1 MPAKPIPRQL
11 RASALAFAVRCSVRD
26 APPVAS
32 PQPADEEDDAH
43 ANGYDAPDDEDASDE
58 SDGPAEPAAVERS
71 PGERFWSRAQS
82 RRRRRRGR
90 DLDAEEAA
98 RLAARA
104 PPQPPSSPV
113 VEPSAWEQRQVRE
126 INAFVRAK
134 HHALRQR
141 EAEIRHAAARARKA
155 PTKRRVAIRL
165 PPAGQREDKLRAAA
179 TARQQQEP
187 ERRRTVTW
195 DSESDAER
203 MRTLRTKISAVGH
216 VGGRTAAPIPW
227 ARVVGDADDGSDEA
241 ASEEE
246 HAPGYAP
253 SRIALEFRREETR
266 RRRHKELASIRAT
279 EAGISCAL
287 RSAALRREAVREARA
302 VDRRR
307 RDRALPAIFAKPQE
321 VNHTAL
327 SPLGMMLASASA
339 AREQPRG
346 SRPAGGRSG
355 RRTPSATRRLR

>member
-11 RASALAFAVRCSVRD
+11 RASALAFAVRCSKRD

-32 PQPADEEDDAH
+32 PQPADADDEDDAPL
-43 ANGYDAPDDEDASDE
+43 AYDE
-58 SDGPAEPAAVERS
+58 SEDEADGPAQPVAIEKS

-134 HHALRQR
+134 HYALRQR

-187 ERRRTVTW
+187 ERRRTVSW
-195 DSESDAER
+195 DSECDAER
-203 MRTLRTKISAVGH
+203 MRTRRTK
-216 VGGRTAAPIPW
+216 IPW
-227 ARVVGDADDGSDEA
+227 ARVSDGDDGSEA

-246 HAPGYAP
+246 HAAGYAP

-266 RRRHKELASIRAT
+266 RRRQKELASIRAT

-287 RSAALRREAVREARA
+287 RSAALRREAVREAHA

-307 RDRALPAIFAKPQE
+307 RDHALPAIFAKPQE

-327 SPLGMMLASASA
+327 SPLGIMLASASA
-339 AREQPRG
+339 AREQPAAREQ
-346 SRPAGGRSG
+346 RNNAPRQ
-355 RRTPSATRRLR
+355 PTRRRRSRWSMDSLGDETPPRRRRGRGRCR